1 MQNNRPESSERLL
14 TLNLRDGQAR
24 ARALVGSK
32 AASLA
37 SLFSLLMPSAEG
49 FCITTQAYHHHLIQM
64 RTSRVHG
71 ERWSVLREHHALQ
84 SSDLSRLRE
93 DIMATDISMQL
104 RQKIREALQEL
115 KRHMRYQPGRTAVR
129 SSATTEDLLDASFA
143 GQYDTSLNVLSEDG
157 VIHGIKKCWVSFWS
171 DRAYIYRARQGFDH
185 WGERMAVIIQELV
198 PAEAAGT
205 LFMANPVTRSL
216 REAVVEA
223 NWGLGELVVSGRVTP
238 DTYYVN
244 IGGTTPTIQRK
255 LMGRK
260 QRMLA
265 LETRG
270 GTVEIPVPEE
280 KKACQVLP
288 DQIILELVQQG
299 AFLCKYYGHP
309 CDIEW
314 AWYEGHL
321 TILQAR
327 PITSLHKAYV

>member
-1 MQNNRPESSERLL
+1 MQNNRPESSQRLL
-14 TLNLRDGQAR
+14 TLNLRDRQAT
-24 ARALVGSK
+24 APALVGSK

-37 SLFSLLMPSAEG
+37 RLFSLPVPSAEG
-49 FCITTQAYHHHLIQM
+49 FCITTRAYSHHLLQV
-64 RTSRVHG
+64 RTSVHL
-71 ERWSVLREHHALQ
+71 EALSILREQRALE
-84 SSDLSRLRE
+84 SRDLSLLRE
-93 DIMATDISMQL
+93 DIMAADVNLQL
-104 RQKIREALQEL
+104 RQEIRVALQEF
-115 KRHMRYQPGRTAVR
+115 KRQMRYQPVRTAVR

-157 VIHGIKKCWVSFWS
+157 VIAGIKKCWGSFWS
-171 DRAYIYRARQGFDH
+171 DRAYVYRARQGLDH
-185 WGERMAVIIQELV
+185 WKECMAVIIQELV

-205 LFMANPVTRSL
+205 LFMASPVTRSL

-223 NWGLGELVVSGRVTP
+223 NWGLGELVVRGRVTP
-238 DTYYVN
+238 DTYYIN
-244 IGGTTPTIQRK
+244 ISGGSPTIQRK

-265 LETRG
+265 LETRR
-270 GTVEIPVPEE
+270 GTVEIPVPDE

-299 AFLCKYYGHP
+299 ALLCKYYGHP

-314 AWYEGHL
+314 AWYEGRL

-327 PITSLHKAYV
+327 PITSLRKAYV